1 MKRFIV
7 VIAISFA
14 AIACNN
20 SEQSNSENI
29 VPTKSIV
36 GKWKV
41 TNYQNELLVEQS
53 EAEIKGF
60 ESSVRL
66 QRENMI
72 QLSQYTFNENG
83 SYFLQHTPDK
93 FDKGQWLIINDSI
106 MVQNSDIYHSSDSS
120 VIHFNSATNVSIIQ
134 TGLGQRVTVDIELV
148 E

>member
-7 VIAISFA
+7 VIAISFT

-53 EAEIKGF
+53 EAEMKVVSVYKGK
-60 ESSVRL
+60 
-66 QRENMI
+66 I
-72 QLSQYTFNENG
+72 
-83 SYFLQHTPDK
+83 
-93 FDKGQWLIINDSI
+93 
-106 MVQNSDIYHSSDSS
+106 
-120 VIHFNSATNVSIIQ
+120 
-134 TGLGQRVTVDIELV
+134 
-148 E
+148 